1 MTTQCSVCK
10 TGIQDL
16 KPVAVFQFNWT
27 FMSLCF
33 IGDLCLAVFSTT
45 MGVFYTVRVAMFSK
59 KMEQMAAM
67 LYFLNLVFG
76 LLYHVRLVRQGAV
89 EQLLKTVWKVAE
101 DTTLSQS
108 CKFF

>member
-1 MTTQCSVCK
+1 MFSLQNRNSGFEASCGFSVQLDFHEFVLHR
-10 TGIQDL
+10 GL
-16 KPVAVFQFNWT
+16 VFG
-27 FMSLCF
+27 C
-33 IGDLCLAVFSTT
+33 
-45 MGVFYTVRVAMFSK
+45 VFYHHGRVLYRVAMFSK